1 MTGRIGMSSALP
13 VFAGVPCRLVLVGAP
28 HPDRATVEAAVEDA
42 ANLGY
47 EIGQIVHPP
56 QLQVA

>member
-1 MTGRIGMSSALP
+1 MTGKIGMASALP
-13 VFAGVPCRLVLVGAP
+13 VFAGVLCRLVLVGPP
-28 HPDRATVEAAVEDA
+28 HPARDVVEAAVEDA

-56 QLQVA
+56 ELQVA